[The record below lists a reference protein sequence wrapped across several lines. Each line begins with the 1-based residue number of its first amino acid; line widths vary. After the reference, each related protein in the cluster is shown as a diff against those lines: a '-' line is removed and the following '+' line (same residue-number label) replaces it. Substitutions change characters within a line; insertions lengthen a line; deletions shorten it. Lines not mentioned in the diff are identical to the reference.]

1 MRTKLSTTSPSPAS
15 HGASSQKRRQEDPDA
30 YEAYDNSS
38 YYQTKGT
45 CVSDA
50 ISIKSGYTIGSGSI
64 FSSQVSNDGSVFP
77 PASCVS
83 PYVPRDVDHSIFM
96 GVKFKDAIAAYPH
109 RDLLFLAGIQGR
121 DKEPAIKFGLL
132 CSTPTNK
139 RYWDTPE
146 KTSLWSSTREK
157 LVSFYN
163 EVFDGEHA
171 TVSNLIMGDG
181 DSERGVHN
189 VTNHFILYAG
199 TAENP
204 TIIAAVSYGCD
215 YDVHQRDEWGSP
227 LATKVFIHY
236 IATRQGRFL
245 KNPGGGDDETF
256 QGRGIGAFML
266 GFVDNYVRIDK
277 PFIPFYL
284 MVNSKADND
293 KKAPKGFLR
302 HGYHK
307 AKPKD
312 VTDIKPLFFSMEACQ
327 SKNERKAQHLMV
339 SHVPAWLCGPAKLS
353 KLALFPPLSIWED
366 YASIDDNIEDDGKTI
381 QTMATCLDEYTCYF
395 KMLFKSQEER
405 DEMIRMALSNFPTL
419 FGKSNL
425 AIQLDQLVSISNDT
439 CKSLPLDT
447 DDDEGVTSPDLA
459 MLQKLFPEQE
469 TGLTFEATK
478 GSPIICAGGFFEMM
492 QETVFKGTNVPA
504 IEICSLFVGMI
515 LKISYLSVSHKF
527 WTAQSENTKFL
538 YSKMVPQDPSAD
550 VTPVTPADFTTYADL
565 LRSGKLAK
573 RAGSFELLLLRALTG
588 VELVELQGST
598 LEKKTKIRE
607 TLEKREWTRTA
618 RMIFL
623 SITRPQI
630 CGSWKAALDCVW
642 YDQPQSVG
650 YCEVFKRGYV
660 PAGKA

>member
-1 MRTKLSTTSPSPAS
+1 M
-15 HGASSQKRRQEDPDA
+15 
-30 YEAYDNSS
+30 
-38 YYQTKGT
+38 
-45 CVSDA
+45 
-50 ISIKSGYTIGSGSI
+50 
-64 FSSQVSNDGSVFP
+64 
-77 PASCVS
+77 
-83 PYVPRDVDHSIFM
+83 
-96 GVKFKDAIAAYPH
+96 
-109 RDLLFLAGIQGR
+109 
-121 DKEPAIKFGLL
+121 
-132 CSTPTNK
+132 
-139 RYWDTPE
+139 
-146 KTSLWSSTREK
+146 
-157 LVSFYN
+157 
-163 EVFDGEHA
+163 
-171 TVSNLIMGDG
+171 
-181 DSERGVHN
+181 
-189 VTNHFILYAG
+189 
-199 TAENP
+199 
-204 TIIAAVSYGCD
+204 
-215 YDVHQRDEWGSP
+215 
-227 LATKVFIHY
+227 
-236 IATRQGRFL
+236 
-245 KNPGGGDDETF
+245 
-256 QGRGIGAFML
+256 
-266 GFVDNYVRIDK
+266 
-277 PFIPFYL
+277 
-284 MVNSKADND
+284 
-293 KKAPKGFLR
+293 
-302 HGYHK
+302 
-307 AKPKD
+307 
-312 VTDIKPLFFSMEACQ
+312 TDIKPLFFSMEACQ

-353 KLALFPPLSIWED
+353 KLALLPPLSIWED
-366 YASIDDNIEDDGKTI
+366 YASIDDDIEDDVKTI

-439 CKSLPLDT
+439 CKSLPLNT
-447 DDDEGVTSPDLA
+447 GGEEGVTSPDLA

-538 YSKMVPQDPSAD
+538 YSKMAPKDPSAD
-550 VTPVTPADFTTYADL
+550 VTPVTPTDFTMYADL
-565 LRSGKLAK
+565 LQSGKLAK

-598 LEKKTKIRE
+598 SIKKTKIPE
-607 TLEKREWTRTA
+607 TFKEQEWTRTA

-642 YDQPQSVG
+642 YGQPQSVG

>member
-1 MRTKLSTTSPSPAS
+1 MRTSPSPAS
-15 HGASSQKRRQEDPDA
+15 HGASSQNCREEDPDA

-109 RDLLFLAGIQGR
+109 RDLLFLAGIKGR

-163 EVFDGEHA
+163 GVFDGEHH

-236 IATRQGRFL
+236 IATHQGRFL
-245 KNPGGGDDETF
+245 KKSRRRRR
-256 QGRGIGAFML
+256 QA
-266 GFVDNYVRIDK
+266 
-277 PFIPFYL
+277 IP
-284 MVNSKADND
+284 
-293 KKAPKGFLR
+293 
-302 HGYHK
+302 
-307 AKPKD
+307 
-312 VTDIKPLFFSMEACQ
+312 
-327 SKNERKAQHLMV
+327 
-339 SHVPAWLCGPAKLS
+339 
-353 KLALFPPLSIWED
+353 
-366 YASIDDNIEDDGKTI
+366 
-381 QTMATCLDEYTCYF
+381 
-395 KMLFKSQEER
+395 
-405 DEMIRMALSNFPTL
+405 
-419 FGKSNL
+419 
-425 AIQLDQLVSISNDT
+425 
-439 CKSLPLDT
+439 
-447 DDDEGVTSPDLA
+447 
-459 MLQKLFPEQE
+459 
-469 TGLTFEATK
+469 
-478 GSPIICAGGFFEMM
+478 
-492 QETVFKGTNVPA
+492 
-504 IEICSLFVGMI
+504 
-515 LKISYLSVSHKF
+515 
-527 WTAQSENTKFL
+527 
-538 YSKMVPQDPSAD
+538 
-550 VTPVTPADFTTYADL
+550 
-565 LRSGKLAK
+565 
-573 RAGSFELLLLRALTG
+573 RAGYWCLH
-588 VELVELQGST
+588 
-598 LEKKTKIRE
+598 
-607 TLEKREWTRTA
+607 
-618 RMIFL
+618 
-623 SITRPQI
+623 
-630 CGSWKAALDCVW
+630 
-642 YDQPQSVG
+642 
-650 YCEVFKRGYV
+650 
-660 PAGKA
+660 AGFC